1 MIILPA
7 LKQLI
12 PTKNKISP
20 EKHIK
25 VEPFRKGTLVTPPH
39 KHKQYFEIV
48 YLSRGS
54 GQHWIDGHCYDI
66 KPPVFFFI
74 NRDQVHNWQL
84 DNDPDGY
91 VIILK
96 NTFLQ
101 QSRDE
106 SLKQLLHLIWHA
118 NCLYLNDAD
127 DLAVLF
133 PLLVAQSVSP
143 TAYEHHSIDGLLK
156 SLVALL
162 LEKGRNSFLHTGVQ
176 TQLYARL
183 IDLLLTR
190 PAVQRKV
197 GMLAR
202 QLNTTPQ
209 NLNAACR
216 KAVHQS
222 ASEVVN
228 QFIMGEARRLLL
240 YTDSH
245 ISEIAYRLGFKDP
258 SYFVKFFKTHEQLT
272 PEAFRKH
279 YFQKHHQ

>member
-1 MIILPA
+1 ME
-7 LKQLI
+7 QQI
-12 PTKNKISP
+12 PTKNKIGP

-25 VEPFRKGTLVTPPH
+25 VEAFRKGVLITPPH

-48 YLSRGS
+48 FLSS
-54 GQHWIDGHCYDI
+54 GEGYHWIDGHGYEI
-66 KPPVFFFI
+66 KAPVFFFI
-74 NRDQVHNWQL
+74 NREQVHHWEL
-84 DNDPDGY
+84 KNDPDGY

-118 NCLYLNDAD
+118 NCLYLDNAGDIA
-127 DLAVLF
+127 ALF
-133 PLLVAQSVSP
+133 PLLVSLAGSP
-143 TAYEHHSIDGLLK
+143 SPYEYHSIDGLLK
-156 SLVALL
+156 SLIALL
-162 LEKGRNSFLHTGVQ
+162 LEKGRHTFLHAGVQ

-183 IDLLLTR
+183 IDLLLTQ
-190 PAVQRKV
+190 PNIQRKV
-197 GMLAR
+197 GVLAE

-216 KAVHQS
+216 KAVFLS
-222 ASEVVN
+222 ASEVVD

-245 ISEIAYRLGFKDP
+245 VGEIAYRLSFKDP
-258 SYFVKFFKTHEQLT
+258 SYFVKFFKNHEQMT
-272 PEAFRKH
+272 PEVFRKQH
-279 YFQKHHQ
+279 FQNHH

>member
-1 MIILPA
+1 LEP
-7 LKQLI
+7 LI

-25 VEPFRKGTLVTPPH
+25 VEPFRKGVLVTPPH

-48 YLSRGS
+48 FLSRGN
-54 GQHWIDGHCYDI
+54 GYHWIDGHRYDI
-66 KPPVFFFI
+66 KAPVFFFI
-74 NRDQVHNWQL
+74 NREQVHYWELQ
-84 DNDPDGY
+84 NDPDGY

-106 SLKQLLHLIWHA
+106 SLKQLLHLLWHA
-118 NCLYLNDAD
+118 NCLYLDNAD
-127 DLAVLF
+127 DLAALF
-133 PLLVAQSVSP
+133 PLLVTLTGSP
-143 TAYEHHSIDGLLK
+143 SPYEYHSIDGLLK
-156 SLVALL
+156 SLIALL
-162 LEKGRNSFLHTGVQ
+162 LEKGRHTFLHAGVQ

-190 PAVQRKV
+190 PTIQRKV
-197 GMLAR
+197 SALAGL
-202 QLNTTPQ
+202 LNTTPQ

-216 KAVHQS
+216 KAVFLS
-222 ASEVVN
+222 ASEVVD

-245 ISEIAYRLGFKDP
+245 VSEIAYRLSFKDP
-258 SYFVKFFKTHEQLT
+258 SYFVKFFKSHEQLT
-272 PEAFRKH
+272 PEAFRKQH
-279 YFQKHHQ
+279 FQNHH